1 MASSSSTKSKS
12 KIKKI
17 AVKKPKTNSDSSY
30 KITASEFTR
39 QLKQKTSAAELKKIE
54 GYFKSGEGQYGEGDI
69 FIGVRMGEIFALSKK
84 FMNMPLNEIEE
95 LLESPIHELRVG
107 AVSIMDFQARDKKT
121 TEGRRKELYELYIKR
136 HDRINNWDLVDRSA
150 PYVVGGYL
158 SDKPRTVLYKLARS
172 KNIWERRT
180 AIVSTFY
187 FIRKGDIEDT
197 FKIAELLVNDKED
210 LIHKATGGW
219 VREAG
224 KKDPKKLIAF
234 LDKHAATMPRTALR
248 YAIEHLDPKKKK
260 HYMELK
266 SK

>member
-1 MASSSSTKSKS
+1 MASSKTKQ
-12 KIKKI
+12 I
-17 AVKKPKTNSDSSY
+17 AAKKPKTNSNSSD
-30 KITASEFTR
+30 KITAAEFTR
-39 QLKQKTSAAELKKIE
+39 QLKQKVSAAELKKIE
-54 GYFKSGEGQYGEGDI
+54 GYFKSGQGEYAEGDS
-69 FIGVRMGEIFALSKK
+69 FIGVRMGDIFALSKK
-84 FMNMPLNEIEE
+84 FMNMPLDEIEE

-107 AVSIMDFQARDKKT
+107 AVSIMDFQAREKKT

-158 SDKPRTVLYKLARS
+158 ADKPRAVLYKLARS
-172 KNIWERRT
+172 KNMWERRT

-197 FKIAELLVNDKED
+197 FKIAEVLVNDKED
-210 LIHKATGGW
+210 LIRKATGGW
-219 VREAG
+219 IREAG
-224 KKDPKKLIAF
+224 KKDPKKLLAF